1 MTIYEAPFLGK
12 AKPIKTIAPKKKAP
26 AKKNVDTEAATT
38 EKPKPKPRAK
48 KPAAPVTPPP
58 SDVPDDS
65 NVEVAESNEPEKPKP
80 KPRKRKAQEG
90 VEEESPK
97 PPPKKK
103 ASPKVPKAKPEGEE
117 AKTSKAKGKKVI
129 IDGETAEK
137 PPTWIKQFVGDISK
151 QINALK
157 PKEEK
162 KPAAEVKEDAE
173 KLVEKKWSDPEFQ
186 KKMERKQKA
195 YVSSIYQQIW
205 GNSKIHMQDV

>member
-26 AKKNVDTEAATT
+26 AKKNVDQEATAT

-48 KPAAPVTPPP
+48 KPATTVTPPP

-65 NVEVAESNEPEKPKP
+65 NVEVAESAQPEKPKP
-80 KPRKRKAQEG
+80 KPRKRKAPEA
-90 VEEESPK
+90 VEEAAVK
-97 PPPKKK
+97 PKKK
-103 ASPKVPKAKPEGEE
+103 PAAPKVPKAKPEGEE
-117 AKTSKAKGKKVI
+117 VKTSKAKGKKVI

-151 QINALK
+151 QINSLK

-205 GNSKIHMQDV
+205 GNSKLHMQDV